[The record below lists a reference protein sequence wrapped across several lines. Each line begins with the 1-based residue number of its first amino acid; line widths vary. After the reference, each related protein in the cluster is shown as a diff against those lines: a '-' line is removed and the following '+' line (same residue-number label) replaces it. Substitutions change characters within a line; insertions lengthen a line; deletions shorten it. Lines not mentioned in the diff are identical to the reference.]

1 MKRIGTILSDSFEF
15 ADMSSF
21 LRAATGDVVGI
32 TTDKYP
38 NGKTK
43 ISMPYNVMENL
54 NGKAKNSMKMD
65 KLPLKQLMKMG
76 LDKVNLWDIWKM
88 EKL

>member
-1 MKRIGTILSDSFEF
+1 MVRL
-15 ADMSSF
+15 
-21 LRAATGDVVGI
+21 
-32 TTDKYP
+32 
-38 NGKTK
+38 
-43 ISMPYNVMENL
+43 
-54 NGKAKNSMKMD
+54 KNSMKMD